1 MKKLL
6 KPFDY
11 IFVLQPVLFFPVWA
25 VFLAGFYIQ
34 NKLFGAEHATNGTA
48 AHLQYQYV
56 WVGLALTGLMGAIF
70 ILYQVME
77 RDAGNSGNPVR
88 LIASGLLTPKAAFIE
103 AVVLLVVVMIAGFV
117 LAPKIAALFFMLVLV
132 AGVLYNFSPFKLKD
146 RPVQALLVNGLVA
159 LLIFTSGWVV
169 NGVLSVDVLIHAIP
183 YVCAAMALFV
193 YTSLRPVESDGGAG
207 AARTFAEKYGM
218 AVTAYAG
225 LLLNVAA
232 FTSGFLLADE
242 LIFYPAFFSLPVFV
256 WALVKLKPEEFTR
269 AAGYMILLLAISVS
283 FKWHVVNGNNTL
295 FWVLLGLY
303 IVSRAYYRLRFGIRY
318 PSLAVEAG
326 T

>member
-6 KPFDY
+6 KPLDY

-25 VFLAGFYIQ
+25 VFLAGFYVQ

-48 AHLQYQYV
+48 ANLQHQYV

-77 RDAGNSGNPVR
+77 RDTNGGNPVR
-88 LIASGLLTPKAAFIE
+88 LIASGMLTPKAAFIE
-103 AVVLLVVVMIAGFV
+103 AVVLLVVVMIAGFI
-117 LAPKIAALFFMLVLV
+117 LAPEIAALFFILVLV

-159 LLIFTSGWVV
+159 LLIFSSGWVV
-169 NGVLSVDVLIHAIP
+169 NGVLSGDVLIHAIP
-183 YVCAAMALFV
+183 YICAAMALFV
-193 YTSLRPVESDGGAG
+193 YTSLRPGENDGGRF
-207 AARTFAEKYGM
+207 RTFAEKYGM

-225 LLLNVAA
+225 LLLNVAS

-242 LIFYPAFFSLPVFV
+242 LIFYPAFFSMPVFV

-269 AAGYMILLLAISVS
+269 AAGYMIFLMAISVS

-295 FWVLLGLY
+295 FLVLLGLY

-318 PSLAVEAG
+318 PSLSVEAG
-326 T
+326 S